1 MEEPLGGA
9 NYWLLKSD
17 PEEFSI
23 EDLKAS
29 PNCTAPWDGVRNY
42 QARNM
47 LRDSIKEGDA
57 VLFYHSRKNPSV
69 VGIARVIRAGYPDH
83 TAWDPSSRHH
93 DPRSTPEKPI
103 WYMVDIRL
111 EEIFEDPIPL
121 ASLRNIPELK
131 DMLLLRKGSRLSVQP
146 VTPQEYSV
154 ILSLA
159 KGLTR
164 RSSQTVSD
172 GGLGHGE

>member
-1 MEEPLGGA
+1 LRGE

-29 PNCTAPWDGVRNY
+29 PNSTAPWDGVRNY

-57 VLFYHSRKNPSV
+57 VLFYHSRQKPSV
-69 VGIARVIRAGYPDH
+69 VGIARVTRAGYPDH

-111 EEIFEDPIPL
+111 EEIFEDPVPL

-159 KGLTR
+159 KGLAR
-164 RSSQTVSD
+164 QSS
-172 GGLGHGE
+172 